1 MGTHS
6 ETQVLGSAWHA
17 IHSGQSSRLVPR
29 LHAPSGQVWRFDP
42 AMHGEHIV
50 AAPVVSRQYCASH
63 SHLNTSSTPVRPSVE
78 ECAMHGLQT
87 PNDPDVSVQ
96 WLTGHFIAHARA
108 TGS

>member
-1 MGTHS
+1 M
-6 ETQVLGSAWHA
+6 LGSAWHA

-42 AMHGEHIV
+42 AMQGEHIV

-78 ECAMHGLQT
+78 ECAIHGLQT
-87 PNDPDVSVQ
+87 LNGPDVSVQ
-96 WLTGHFIAHARA
+96 WLTGHFTAHAKA